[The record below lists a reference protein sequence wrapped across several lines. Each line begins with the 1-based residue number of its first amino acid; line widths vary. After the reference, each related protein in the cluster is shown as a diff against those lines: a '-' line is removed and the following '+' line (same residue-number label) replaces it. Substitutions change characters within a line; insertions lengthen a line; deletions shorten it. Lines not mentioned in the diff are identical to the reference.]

1 MRTSDP
7 VEEFGSNTSNHSMP
21 VPVPPMMDYYSRPEQ
36 QQPQPQPQPRH
47 NDKESAA
54 RAESALQASSSS
66 SAHLS
71 EHTDHEK
78 TTTTT
83 TTTTV
88 LQERL
93 AQQATERA
101 EIEALARRETRQ
113 LRAWRLI
120 LVLVMLATGA
130 MVATGTYLY
139 IRNQQADDRLA
150 SVRICAYIYVHICVY
165 SYCGICKKW
174 ELWIVLTV
182 TRVFVFT
189 VSSLYP
195 SRPDGIGI
203 RI

>member
-1 MRTSDP
+1 MRKSDL
-7 VEEFGSNTSNHSMP
+7 VEEFGSNTSNHSM
-21 VPVPPMMDYYSRPEQ
+21 PVPPMMDYYSRPEQ

-47 NDKESAA
+47 NDKETAA
-54 RAESALQASSSS
+54 RAESALQTSS

-71 EHTDHEK
+71 EHTDHDK
-78 TTTTT
+78 TTT

-88 LQERL
+88 LSERL
-93 AQQATERA
+93 AHQATERA

-139 IRNQQADDRLA
+139 IRDQQADDRLA
-150 SVRICAYIYVHICVY
+150 SVRICIYICVY
-165 SYCGICKKW
+165 IRIVVFAKW
-174 ELWIVLTV
+174 ELWMVL

-195 SRPDGIGI
+195 SRQDGIGI
-203 RI
+203 RV